1 MEEDRERYFVQSFA
15 RGLDV
20 IRSFSRAQDRLTVAE
35 LAELTGLHSAAARR
49 FVLTLSDLGYLRSEG
64 RHYALTTKVLELG
77 HAYLSSDPLHETVK
91 PHLDRLV
98 ETIMA
103 TTSLRVLDAGVAV
116 RDRDAVVY
124 IAYARAESLFVLNV
138 SAGSSYPAWV
148 ASTGRVLLSAQTVTA
163 LDSYLERVELVRY
176 TDKTVATKA
185 ALRRKISAVAEQGW
199 AMVDQ
204 EFDERLCSYAVP
216 IHDDSHEVIAAL
228 NLSVMHNDDNAEHHS
243 AVVTELERTAA
254 LICAEVPPRSGA
266 HVTGRPMGVR

>member
-15 RGLDV
+15 RGLEV
-20 IRSFSRAQDRLTVAE
+20 IQSFCRAQDRLTVAE

-49 FVLTLSDLGYLRSEG
+49 FVLTLNDLGYLRSEG

-77 HAYLSSDPLHETVK
+77 HAYLTSNPLHETVK
-91 PHLDRLV
+91 PQLDELV
-98 ETIMA
+98 DTIVA

-116 RDRDAVVY
+116 PDRDAVVY

-148 ASTGRVLLSAQTVTA
+148 ASTGRVLLSAQTA
-163 LDSYLERVELVRY
+163 AELDAYLDKVELVRY
-176 TDKTVATKA
+176 TCKTVTTKA
-185 ALRRKISAVAEQGW
+185 ALRCSISAVAEQGW

-216 IHDDSHEVIAAL
+216 IHDDSHNVIAAL
-228 NLSVMHNDDNAEHHS
+228 NLSVMHDDDSEQHS
-243 AVVTELERTAA
+243 AVVIELEQTAA
-254 LICAEVPPRSGA
+254 RIRAQVPRRSGA
-266 HVTGRPMGVR
+266 DATG